1 MSFFRSEFFAC
12 LLSTNFREGSE
23 RSATLPLST
32 PAAELFI
39 RFLYGFELDE
49 LDIGGDGDI
58 DTCKDLLAYGG
69 MCGLTCLQDAV
80 GAILWNRLSRDNV
93 FDLLDFAKQN
103 NAEAAVKTSI
113 EYAVKFF
120 SKRSLLEK
128 GHLARHPDI
137 AVRLCEQQ
145 VQAEKPISPRS
156 PSPYR
161 APSPCRATNPHRAT
175 SPYCRRTYCKCHKR
189 LRSPSRS
196 RSGSP
201 FYPKPLYP

>member
-1 MSFFRSEFFAC
+1 MIDFRSDYFSG
-12 LLSTNFREGSE
+12 LLNTNFREGSE

-39 RFLYGFELDE
+39 RFLYGFELE
-49 LDIGGDGDI
+49 LDILGDGDI

-93 FDLLDFAKQN
+93 FELLDFAKQN

-113 EYAVKFF
+113 EFAVKFF

-175 SPYCRRTYCKCHKR
+175 SPYCRRH
-189 LRSPSRS
+189 S
-196 RSGSP
+196 
-201 FYPKPLYP
+201 PKPLYP